1 MAVLQYGMA
10 MPLNSDTM
18 ASTRTHNSPNYLLF
32 HTLRWMCKVVKALTI
47 YAIRI
52 AKAILVSIV
61 YVWGIITDWIVH
73 FTVVRMLIF
82 PLIYKIP
89 YKYILDKEGW
99 AVRKRWLYKCKPKSC
114 QCFAVVCDRQ
124 ITEFEALEN
133 IFGHYNYYDMCNM
146 RLVIEYRIDARRKR
160 IREIAFK
167 TLYHSRDSSGEHYSE
182 NMVFSDRTLSKIE
195 HWARWSYIRYYN
207 RKLSKPMQEYTKYQ
221 TFFDFGEFT
230 PLKSYAEQN
239 TDN

>member
-1 MAVLQYGMA
+1 
-10 MPLNSDTM
+10 
-18 ASTRTHNSPNYLLF
+18 
-32 HTLRWMCKVVKALTI
+32 
-47 YAIRI
+47 
-52 AKAILVSIV
+52 
-61 YVWGIITDWIVH
+61 
-73 FTVVRMLIF
+73 
-82 PLIYKIP
+82 
-89 YKYILDKEGW
+89 
-99 AVRKRWLYKCKPKSC
+99 
-114 QCFAVVCDRQ
+114 
-124 ITEFEALEN
+124 
-133 IFGHYNYYDMCNM
+133 M

-207 RKLSKPMQEYTKYQ
+207 RKLSKPIQEYTKFQ